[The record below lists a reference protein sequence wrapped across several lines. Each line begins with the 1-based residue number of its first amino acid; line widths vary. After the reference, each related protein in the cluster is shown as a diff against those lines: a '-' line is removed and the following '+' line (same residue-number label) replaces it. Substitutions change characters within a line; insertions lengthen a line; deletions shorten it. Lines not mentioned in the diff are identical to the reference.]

1 MKQASR
7 RDFFKVLG
15 LGVGGLAARSH
26 WLTPTQP
33 DFPFGNH
40 LGRALSDGLRVHARP
55 TLDSPTIRVLTL
67 DEIIPVVKTVVG
79 SNPYRYNQNFL
90 ETLDG
95 YVWSPE
101 IQPVGNEP
109 NVPVDQLGDT
119 SLGKG
124 MWAEVSV
131 PYVELIQDNPPARA
145 PWLKNRIESGVPS
158 RFFYS
163 QIVWVDQIKTDGEGQ
178 VWYRLNQKYGYGDL
192 FWAQAEALRPL
203 TPDGMS
209 PISQGV
215 DDKRILVDVP
225 RQTLSCFEG
234 SKEVYFCR
242 VSTGVFADLAGN
254 KIASGTPAGKHP
266 IWRKAVSL
274 PLSGGSAAFGWDLP
288 AVGWISLFVGS
299 GVAIHS
305 TYWHNNYGVPTS
317 RGCVNSA
324 PEDAKWV
331 FRWTLPQVP
340 YDPGDV
346 TVNMPG
352 GSIVDVR
359 YG

>member
-1 MKQASR
+1 MTKPGR
-7 RDFFKVLG
+7 RDFIKLMG
-15 LGVGGLAARSH
+15 LSVGGFATRSM
-26 WLTPTQP
+26 WPASILPE
-33 DFPFGNH
+33 FPNGEN
-40 LGRALSDGLRVHARP
+40 LGRALSEGLRVHTRP
-55 TLDSPTIRVLTL
+55 TPDSSTVRQLVL
-67 DEIIPVVKTVVG
+67 DEIIPVLRTVVG
-79 SNPYRYNQNFL
+79 SNPYRYNQKWV

-101 IQPVGNEP
+101 IQPVRNKL
-109 NVPVDQLGDT
+109 NVPVDRLSNT
-119 SLGKG
+119 SLGQG

-131 PYVELIQDNPPARA
+131 PFVDLIQENAPPRA
-145 PWLKNRIESGVPS
+145 PWLVNRIESGVPP

-163 QIVWVDQIKTDGEGQ
+163 QIVWVDQVKTDSDGQ
-178 VWYRLNQKYGYGDL
+178 VWYRLNEKYGYGDI
-192 FWAQAEALRPL
+192 FWAVAEALRPL
-203 TPDGMS
+203 TPEEMS
-209 PISQGV
+209 PISPDV
-215 DDKRILVDVP
+215 DDKRILVDVS
-225 RQTLSCFEG
+225 RQSMSCFEG
-234 SKEVYFCR
+234 GREVYFGR
-242 VSTGVFADLAGN
+242 VSTGVFIDPSGN
-254 KIASGTPAGKHP
+254 KIGSGTPAGKHP

-305 TYWHNNYGVPTS
+305 TYWHDNYGVPTS
-317 RGCVNSA
+317 RGCVNVP

-340 YDPGDV
+340 FDPGDV

-352 GSIVDVR
+352 GTVVDVV